1 MIIHN
6 VEQGTPE
13 WFRLRMGVPTA
24 SRFGEVY
31 TATGK
36 ASASAENY
44 MYSLLAEIVSNEPG
58 ESFSNAATEWGH
70 EMEPRA
76 VSAYEMLEGRSME
89 VIGFVTNDEG
99 TIGCSPDRMNLE
111 IKCPSLKTHL
121 KYLVDG
127 KVPTK
132 YIPQVQGCIWL
143 CEQDHWDFMSYHPD
157 AKPLIIRVERDDD
170 YITELSKHLNQFIV
184 KLNDAKA
191 SILGEGNEKI

>member
-1 MIIHN
+1 
-6 VEQGTPE
+6 
-13 WFRLRMGVPTA
+13 
-24 SRFGEVY
+24 
-31 TATGK
+31 
-36 ASASAENY
+36 
-44 MYSLLAEIVSNEPG
+44 
-58 ESFSNAATEWGH
+58 
-70 EMEPRA
+70 
-76 VSAYEMLEGRSME
+76 ME

-127 KVPTK
+127 KCPTK
-132 YIPQVQGCIWL
+132 YIPQVQGCMFV

-157 AKPLIIRVERDDD
+157 ARPLIVRVERDDD